1 MNSCSGIA
9 RRALLASLPAA
20 PAFAQGRPP
29 FLLTTTAMLADA
41 VRAVAGPG
49 PRVESLMGEGVDP
62 HLFRPTR
69 ADTAKLLGADLVVLN
84 GHRLEGRM
92 EEVLARLSSA
102 GRQVLAMAESLPR
115 ENLRAHPEYP
125 DAADPHVWMD
135 PLLWSQ
141 AAAALPAAL
150 APLLPRATLA
160 ANLAAYQAR
169 MRGLHEYAQR
179 ALGGIPAPQRVLVT
193 AHDAFGYFAR
203 RYNLAI
209 DSIQG
214 LSTEAEASLIRIEA
228 IVAMLVSR
236 RVPAVFAETSVPDR
250 AVRSLIEGAFA
261 RGHRVRLGGNL
272 FSDSMGPAGGYTGT
286 LEGMLDHNITTIARA
301 LGGDAPATGMNGRLR
316 A

>member
-1 MNSCSGIA
+1 M
-9 RRALLASLPAA
+9 LPAT
-20 PAFAQGRPP
+20 PALAQGRPP
-29 FLLTTTAMLADA
+29 FLLTTTAILADA

-69 ADTAKLLGADLVVLN
+69 ADTAKLLAADLVVLN
-84 GHRLEGRM
+84 GYRLEGRM
-92 EEVLARLSSA
+92 EEVLARLAAA
-102 GRQVLAMAESLPR
+102 GRRVLAMAEQLPR
-115 ENLRAHPEYP
+115 ESLRAHPEYP

-135 PLLWSQ
+135 PLLWAQ
-141 AAAALPAAL
+141 AAATLPAAL
-150 APLLPRATLA
+150 EPLLPRSALA

-169 MRGLHEYAQR
+169 LQRLHDYAAR
-179 ALGGIPAPQRVLVT
+179 ALGGIPGPQRVLVT

-203 RYNLAI
+203 RYDLAI

-228 IVAMLVSR
+228 IVAMLVAR

-250 AVRSLIEGAFA
+250 AVRSLIEGAAA

-272 FSDSMGPAGGYTGT
+272 FSDSMGPAGTYTGT
-286 LEGMLDHNITTIARA
+286 LEGMLDHNVTTIARA
-301 LGGDAPATGMNGRLR
+301 LGGSAPAAGMNGRLR
-316 A
+316 P